1 MVINIKRVG
10 IIIREF
16 KESNIDFIGTRK
28 DLFSSLKDFNVSIIG
43 IPINIEFNKLI
54 EGVNIC
60 DGIILSGG
68 ENFCENDFK
77 LIKYLIE
84 KNIPTL
90 GICLGM
96 QSMAEYFNDRREIKV
111 NNHYSTNK
119 YVHKVKI
126 KKGSRLYD
134 ILNKEEILVNSRHHT
149 GIPYTNMLISA
160 KSEDNIIEAVELSHL
175 KFFIGLEWHPE
186 SINDNNS
193 YLIFKSFINKL

>member
-16 KESNIDFIGTRK
+16 KENNIDFIGTRK

-54 EGVNIC
+54 ESVNLC

-68 ENFCENDFK
+68 SKFVENDFK
-77 LIKYLIE
+77 LIKYLVE

-96 QSMAEYFNDRREIKV
+96 QSMAQYFNNGREIV
-111 NNHYSTNK
+111 VSNHYSTNK
-119 YVHKVKI
+119 YVHKIKI
-126 KKGSRLYD
+126 KRGSKLHK
-134 ILNKEEILVNSRHHT
+134 ILNKDEILVNSRHHT
-149 GIPYTNMLISA
+149 GVPYTSMVVSA
-160 KSEDNIIEAVELSHL
+160 KSDDNIIEAVELSNL
-175 KFFIGLEWHPE
+175 NFFMGLEWHPE